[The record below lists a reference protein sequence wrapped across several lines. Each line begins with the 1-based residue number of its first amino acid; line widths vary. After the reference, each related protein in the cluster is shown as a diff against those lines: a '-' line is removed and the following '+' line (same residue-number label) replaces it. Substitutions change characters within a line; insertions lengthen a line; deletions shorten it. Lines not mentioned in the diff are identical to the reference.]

1 MDEAV
6 EAEKAE
12 ASLKAGEVVPF
23 LSMSKCTW
31 TMRSRI
37 WLSPELLGR
46 TSCLRASILEVA
58 WKVGLE
64 GVPAAETGTE
74 ACPGVKV
81 GEAAGEVGS
90 W

>member
-12 ASLKAGEVVPF
+12 ASLKVGEAVPF
-23 LSMSKCTW
+23 LSMSRWTCTIL
-31 TMRSRI
+31 SRI
-37 WLSPELLGR
+37 CPSPELLGR

-58 WKVGLE
+58 WKVGLT
-64 GVPAAETGTE
+64 GVLAAETGSE
-74 ACPGVKV
+74 PGPGVKV
-81 GEAAGEVGS
+81 GELVGEVGN